1 MTHQLQYDS
10 SITNCRWVI
19 GLMEADD
26 EPISSIIRLDRVESV
41 LEHDE
46 SSHESL
52 FEEVIK
58 QEVISDEEAQDFQ
71 VIYHVTWMF

>member
-1 MTHQLQYDS
+1 
-10 SITNCRWVI
+10 
-19 GLMEADD
+19 MEADD

-71 VIYHVTWMF
+71 VIYHVT